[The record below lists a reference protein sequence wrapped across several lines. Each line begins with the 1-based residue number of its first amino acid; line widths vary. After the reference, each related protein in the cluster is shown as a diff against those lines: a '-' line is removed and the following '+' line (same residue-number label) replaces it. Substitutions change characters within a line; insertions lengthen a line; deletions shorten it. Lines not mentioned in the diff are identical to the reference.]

1 MNIPQ
6 NLKYT
11 QDDEWVRVEGE
22 FAYVGITDYAQHELG
37 DIVFVDVDCV
47 GDTIEGGEAFGS
59 LEAVKTVADLEREEN
74 FPNVDA
80 LKHWAAYNL
89 NETERRAS
97 LNFDTFTPLQ
107 AGLAKYS
114 VHLLYENRYNIHY
127 NALVNYCRTLDDKKF
142 ASGLTGEQLEQK
154 INSLAQEANHSTR
167 VNTLIDGLLNFVESE
182 L

>member
-1 MNIPQ
+1 MHDAVK
-6 NLKYT
+6 NLRLKEYNPCGDLT
-11 QDDEWVRVEGE
+11 GSERALCDEAAKNFFNLPFVE
-22 FAYVGITDYAQHELG
+22 VMRT
-37 DIVFVDVDCV
+37 V
-47 GDTIEGGEAFGS
+47 S
-59 LEAVKTVADLEREEN
+59 VKTVADLEREEN

-80 LKHWAAYNL
+80 LKHWADYNL

-142 ASGLTGEQLEQK
+142 ASGLTGERLERK
-154 INSLAQEANHSTR
+154 INSFAQEANHSTR
-167 VNTLIDGLLNFVESE
+167 VNTLIDELLNFVESE